1 MSGGP
6 RHSQLP
12 PRMAKSPLYP
22 LMFEPRF
29 KERVWGGRTLE
40 TLFDK
45 NLPAAVPIGESW
57 EIADRPGDESVIVN
71 GPLAGATLRR
81 LMQEQGSGLLG
92 DSAPAIDGRFPLLCK
107 ILDARDKL
115 SLQVH
120 PPADVHLGD
129 PKTEMWYI
137 AAADPGAELFV
148 GLRSGVTRDAFERA
162 LASGT
167 VADCFHRIA
176 VQAGDAMF
184 LPSGRV
190 HAIGAGLVI
199 FEIQQNSDTTFRVD
213 DWNRVGLDGK
223 PRELHVPQSLASID
237 FSDFEPQLI
246 HAPATSQRGFSVRRL
261 VDHPLFR
268 ADLIAAETAGE
279 MRPGPSRLRVLAAV
293 TGPLTV
299 RGGGV
304 SATLRGGEFCLLPA
318 SLTDSAI
325 DSPAGT
331 QFLLVEAGADPN
343 LSSSGGV

>member
-1 MSGGP
+1 MP
-6 RHSQLP
+6 RVRSWDGCASWTTAAE
-12 PRMAKSPLYP
+12 RAADASVATAMLYP
-22 LMFEPRF
+22 FVFEPIL
-29 KERVWGGRTLE
+29 KERIWGGRRLAA
-40 TLFDK
+40 LYDK
-45 NLPAAVPIGESW
+45 PLPAEVAVGESW
-57 EIADRPGDESVIVN
+57 EISDRPGDVTVISN
-71 GPLAGATLRR
+71 GPLRGQTLRWLMEHHGAELLGATP
-81 LMQEQGSGLLG
+81 
-92 DSAPAIDGRFPLLCK
+92 PAIGGRFPLLCK

-120 PPADVHLGD
+120 PPADLKHLGD

-162 LASGT
+162 VASGT

-213 DWNRVGLDGK
+213 DWNRVGLDGQ

-246 HAPATSQRGFSVRRL
+246 HAP
-261 VDHPLFR
+261 
-268 ADLIAAETAGE
+268 
-279 MRPGPSRLRVLAAV
+279 V
-293 TGPLTV
+293 TRQG
-299 RGGGV
+299 
-304 SATLRGGEFCLLPA
+304 
-318 SLTDSAI
+318 
-325 DSPAGT
+325 
-331 QFLLVEAGADPN
+331 
-343 LSSSGGV
+343 

>member
-1 MSGGP
+1 
-6 RHSQLP
+6 
-12 PRMAKSPLYP
+12 MAESPLYP

-29 KERVWGGRTLE
+29 KERVWGGRSLE
-40 TLFDK
+40 TLYAK
-45 NLPAAVPIGESW
+45 KLPAAVPIGESW

-71 GPLAGATLRR
+71 GPLAGTTLRR
-81 LMQEQGSGLLG
+81 LMQEHGREVLG
-92 DSAPAIDGRFPLLCK
+92 DATPAIGGRFPLLCK

-120 PPADVHLGD
+120 PPADLKHLGD

-162 LASGT
+162 VASGT

-213 DWNRVGLDGK
+213 DWNRVGLDGQ
-223 PRELHVPQSLASID
+223 PRELHVQQSLASID

-246 HAPATSQRGFSVRRL
+246 HAPVTRQEGFSVRRL

-268 ADLIAAETAGE
+268 TELVETESAGE
-279 MRPGPSRLRVLAAV
+279 MQLGPPRLRVLAAV
-293 TGPLTV
+293 AGSIAV
-299 RGGGV
+299 RGNGE
-304 SATLRGGEFCLLPA
+304 SATLHAGEFCVLPA
-318 SLTDSAI
+318 TLADTAI
-325 DSPAGT
+325 EAAAGT
-331 QFLLVEAGADPN
+331 RFLLVETG
-343 LSSSGGV
+343 

>member
-1 MSGGP
+1 MWGGP
-6 RHSQLP
+6 CQARLL
-12 PRMAKSPLYP
+12 MVKAPLYP

-40 TLFDK
+40 SLYGK
-45 NLPAAVPIGESW
+45 HLPAAVPIGESW

-71 GPLAGATLRR
+71 GPLAGDTLRR
-81 LMQEQGSGLLG
+81 LMQEHGSDVLG
-92 DSAPAIDGRFPLLCK
+92 DAAPAIDGRFPLLCK

-120 PPADVHLGD
+120 PPAEVRHLGD

-162 LASGT
+162 VANGT
-167 VADCFHRIA
+167 VAECFHRVA
-176 VQAGDAMF
+176 VRAGDAMF

-223 PRELHVPQSLASID
+223 PRELHVPESLQSID
-237 FSDFEPQLI
+237 FNDFEPQLI
-246 HAPATSQRGFSVRRL
+246 QAPVTRQGGFSVRRL
-261 VDHPLFR
+261 VDSPLFR
-268 ADLIAAETAGE
+268 TDLVDAEAAGE
-279 MRPGPSRLRVLAAV
+279 MRPGSSRLRVLAAV
-293 TGPLTV
+293 TGPIAV
-299 RGGGV
+299 RGGGE
-304 SATLRGGEFCLLPA
+304 SAMLHAGEFCLLPA
-318 SLTDSAI
+318 SLTDAAVDI
-325 DSPAGT
+325 PAGAR
-331 QFLLVEAGADPN
+331 FLLVEASA
-343 LSSSGGV
+343 